1 MDVNSSY
8 EAFCCEWDKWEC
20 AIIKYA
26 TASKSLPKE
35 LRQYLSDSVDEG
47 MLELPLQA

>member
-1 MDVNSSY
+1 MDVTSSY
-8 EAFCCEWDKWEC
+8 EAFCYEWPKWEC

-35 LRQYLSDSVDEG
+35 LRQYLSDSVDGG
-47 MLELPLQA
+47 MSELSL